1 MAVYLFF
8 WQKCT
13 SNIIAVGVSNDVST
27 SELTK
32 IALGKPERV
41 LRVASPFYLEEYT
54 ITKIEDMIEEGPIV
68 STKRGKSFN

>member
-1 MAVYLFF
+1 MGI
-8 WQKCT
+8 
-13 SNIIAVGVSNDVST
+13 SNEVST

-32 IALGKPERV
+32 IALGSPERV
-41 LRVASPFYLEEYT
+41 LRVTSTFNLEEET